1 MTSKNPLKVISLK
14 SENVKKLKA
23 VEIIPSGNVIK
34 ISGANAQGK
43 SSVLDSIAWA
53 LGGKNLIQDQP
64 IRTGE
69 KTASITLE
77 LGGEKTELKV
87 KRTFTEK
94 SSTLAIETAEGAK
107 YGSPQKLL
115 DEIIGNLSFDPL
127 KFMQLKPAEQ
137 LNQLKNLVQ
146 VPIDLDALDAQY
158 NALFEERSNI
168 NREIKRLSAQIEII
182 NIPSDCPT
190 EEQNASD
197 LLTQIQNGLAQ
208 NAENKNERDFLTE
221 LKHQYSEKKNRVTEM
236 EKALEA
242 LKAELQE
249 LELKGKEQASFV
261 NTLDDVDID
270 VLQSQ
275 MQNIEAQNQLAR
287 YWQNRESL
295 KQSLQSENTK
305 AENLNTQLNEIKQT
319 KLDAIAN
326 AKFPVTGLGFG
337 DQGITFNEVPL
348 EQASSAE
355 QLRVS
360 LAIAMASNPTLR
372 VIRISDASLL
382 DSKSIAM
389 IEEAAA
395 DKGFQIWMEI
405 VDESGKVGIFIE
417 DGEVTAVN

>member
-1 MTSKNPLKVISLK
+1 MSKQPLKVISLK

-23 VEIIPSGNVIK
+23 VEIIPNGNVIK

-53 LGGKNLIQDQP
+53 LGGKNLIQEQP
-64 IRTGE
+64 IRVGE

-94 SSTLAIETAEGAK
+94 NSTLTIETAEGAK

-127 KFMQLKPAEQ
+127 KFMQLKPADQ
-137 LNQLKNLVQ
+137 LNQLKNLVE
-146 VPIDLDALDAQY
+146 VPIDLDALDAKY

-190 EEQNASD
+190 EEQIISE
-197 LLTQIQNGLAQ
+197 LLSQIQTGIETNTANKRGRDYLAELKRQHTSLSNRIEEVANTLAELGTDLNELETTIEEQEDLAKGLA
-208 NAENKNERDFLTE
+208 
-221 LKHQYSEKKNRVTEM
+221 
-236 EKALEA
+236 
-242 LKAELQE
+242 
-249 LELKGKEQASFV
+249 
-261 NTLDDVDID
+261 DVDID

-287 YWQNRESL
+287 YWKNRESL

-305 AENLNTQLNEIKQT
+305 AENMNTQLNEIKQT
-319 KLDAIAN
+319 KLDAITN
-326 AKFPVTGLGFG
+326 AQFPVTGLGFG
-337 DQGITFNEVPL
+337 EQGITFNDLPL

-382 DSKSIAM
+382 DSKSLAL
-389 IEEAAA
+389 IEEAAS

-417 DGEVTAVN
+417 DGEVSAVN